1 MITPD
6 EVAASVL
13 MELGIG
19 SDEVS
24 RRAVVI
30 ELRGG
35 MIRATASEG
44 SKAEAVRLYA
54 EGIYAMRHGQ
64 PWAAG

>member
-1 MITPD
+1 
-6 EVAASVL
+6 

-19 SDEVS
+19 PDEVS
-24 RRAVVI
+24 RWAVVI